1 MVFLFQ
7 KFLRYSAIYEI
18 ENAIIKY
25 QQIYIIM
32 KISKDTINKIG
43 KFCVYNLAAA
53 FIVCYWLYAVATGE
67 LDSKT
72 ISQIMVHPF
81 LFFSGILLT
90 NLLMIGIPI
99 LGFFF
104 ARFLFRLVLKLKAK
118 RKK

>member
-1 MVFLFQ
+1 
-7 KFLRYSAIYEI
+7 
-18 ENAIIKY
+18 
-25 QQIYIIM
+25 M

-53 FIVCYWLYAVATGE
+53 FIACYYLYAVATGE
-67 LDSKT
+67 LDPKT
-72 ISQIMVHPF
+72 ISQILVHPF

-118 RKK
+118 RKNKMQN